1 VIFHSYVSLPEG
13 NNLGQNTIRF
23 NTEKAPFFGM
33 IARIHRGARSSM
45 VIHPKWESFQWVN
58 MYIYMLLIC
67 YFHISIHLSKYPSIY
82 CIYPSMHLSIY
93 PSIHLS
99 IYRLSIYL
107 SIYLLIYPSIY
118 LSSYLGIHLSIY
130 LYIYWSI
137 YPSIHPSIYL
147 PIYPSIYLSIYLSS

>member
-1 VIFHSYVSLPEG
+1 MDLPIKKVIFHSYVSLPEG

-58 MYIYMLLIC
+58 MYIYIC
-67 YFHISIHLSKYPSIY
+67 YLFVISIYLSIYLNIHLSTVSIHL
-82 CIYPSMHLSIY
+82 CIYQ
-93 PSIHLS
+93 SIHLS

-130 LYIYWSI
+130 LYIY
-137 YPSIHPSIYL
+137 
-147 PIYPSIYLSIYLSS
+147 